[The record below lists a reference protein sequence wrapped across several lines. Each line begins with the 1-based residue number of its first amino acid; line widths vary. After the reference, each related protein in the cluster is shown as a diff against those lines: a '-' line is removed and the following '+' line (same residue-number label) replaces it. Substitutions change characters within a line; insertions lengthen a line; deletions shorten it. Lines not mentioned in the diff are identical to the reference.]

1 MKLEK
6 EIKIIRVSPA
16 LRKTL
21 NEKWS
26 ILTVRRALRGETD
39 TWVACE
45 IRKFAMENGG
55 VEV

>member
-26 ILTVRRALRGETD
+26 TLTVRRALRGETD